1 MNKSPNRFLCVLA
14 IGFCICL
21 AAMLMGSPLSAQ
33 STFGSISGTVTDA
46 SGAAVADAQVTLT
59 NLGTSAKQTYTTG
72 ADGLY
77 QFVNLNPGAYRVDF
91 EKAGFKHTKR
101 DSVAVQVQQAV
112 RIDATME
119 VGAVTQTVEVTA
131 ETPLLQPTTTSLG
144 QVIDERKTNEIP
156 LNGRNVFSLI
166 TLSPAAIAGGSG
178 SGSATGGSQVGP
190 NPFSWGNYQVGGS
203 FGNQSAEY
211 IDGQPVNIG
220 YINLPVLIPDQDAI
234 SEFKVQYNNLGPEWG
249 KFSGGVIN
257 LSTKGG
263 TNQYHGEAYE
273 YLRNKVL
280 NSRPYFVSANP
291 PYVQNQFGGTF
302 GGPIIKDHTFF
313 FFAYDGYRQ
322 RASTV
327 FTTTVPTVA
336 ERGGVFPADV
346 PIYDPLSVSAACVAT
361 QLASN
366 CARTQFVNNTI
377 PVINPAALVEL
388 KYIGMPTND
397 NEVNN
402 FTAAGAS
409 GGNANQYVGRVDQ
422 NINANQH
429 IFARYNF
436 FNLLD
441 LPLDPFGTGLCAD
454 KCAETYQTN
463 AAVINYSYTIRPDL
477 ILNLSGSGSRFHYLR
492 SPSNSNF
499 DLTQYGW
506 PSSYNADIPSAG
518 RSPFTPC
525 FAPEDPS
532 ITCSQGQSFI
542 EDHDTQT
549 AFSPSVTWIKG
560 KHTWVFGSQLIETY
574 DNYAQT
580 NIASGAF
587 AFDGS
592 WTSNNAVS
600 GGTGGISFADF
611 ELGYGLNQSSVFNHN
626 YGEAQIPALVA
637 QKETY
642 WGFYFGD
649 TWRVTPKL
657 TINYGLR
664 YDLPGNFSERHNL
677 SSYWDP
683 AAVNHTVTG
692 CSSTLNPITGL
703 PNGVPGSPC
712 PGDIFFVTTGTNSGR
727 TAVPLY
733 KKEVMPRIGV
743 AYSWDQKTV
752 IRAGYGI
759 FYIPNW
765 LQFNMNPSN
774 DPLNLASTLWVA
786 STNGGI
792 TPNSTITAT
801 NCALTPGLASPQSPS
816 GTLNCP
822 TNGPFGPNV
831 NTPLPSNGNLSAFDA
846 GGNPFEAPYYNY
858 KPGYLQQFNLDVQ
871 RQLGWGWFID
881 AAYAGSRGVHLANS
895 NNVSINNIPDS
906 FYAQAEQQSLANQ
919 PVTITSTIPN
929 PFTGITTVSGLNPTS
944 NPTITAGQLDRPYP
958 QYSGL
963 SLVGDGCCGSNYNS
977 FQLTATKRFAN
988 GGSFLAAYTNA
999 KLLSNTDTLTTWL
1012 EGSGVGQ
1019 VQDWNNLKGEKSLSA
1034 QDVSQRLVF
1043 SYVYDLPFGHG
1054 QKYMSDATGVMDKVV
1069 SGWGVDGVTAFQKGF
1084 PVPFTYG
1091 GSTALSSAG
1100 FSQNFALRP
1109 DVVAGCN
1116 KGAGAQAPNF
1126 NGFAWFNVNC
1136 FAPPGGTLAASAWA
1150 FGDESRV
1157 DSTIR
1162 GSGINNWD
1170 IALYKTTNFGPENKL
1185 GFQFRAEF
1193 FNAFNRVQFGLPN
1206 AACCNNVALGATN
1219 NTGFGIVN
1227 SQLNSPRLIQFGLKF
1242 LF

>member
-1 MNKSPNRFLCVLA
+1 
-14 IGFCICL
+14 
-21 AAMLMGSPLSAQ
+21 MLLGSPVSAQ
-33 STFGSISGTVTDA
+33 STFGSISGAVTDP
-46 SGAAVADAQVTLT
+46 SGSAVPDAQVTLT
-59 NLGTSAKQTYTTG
+59 SKATSAKETYATG
-72 ADGLY
+72 ADGIY
-77 QFVNLNPGAYRVDF
+77 SFVNLNPGEYRLDA
-91 EKAGFKHTKR
+91 EKAGFKHYKR
-101 DSVAVQVQQAV
+101 ETVFVQVQQNI
-112 RIDATME
+112 RIDVTME
-119 VGAVTQTVEVTA
+119 VGAVSQTVEVTA
-131 ETPLLQPTTTSLG
+131 ETPLLQPTDTSLG
-144 QVIDERKTNEIP
+144 QVVDERKTNEIP

-166 TLSPAAIAGGSG
+166 TLSPAAIAGGNG
-178 SGSATGGSQVGP
+178 SGGPTGGSQVGP

-203 FGNQSAEY
+203 FGNESAEY

-220 YINLPVLIPDQDAI
+220 YINLPVLTPDQDSV

-249 KFSGGVIN
+249 KFAGGVIN

-263 TNQYHGEAYE
+263 TNEYHGEAYE
-273 YLRNKVL
+273 YFRNKVL
-280 NSRPYFVSANP
+280 NSRPYFVSSNP

-302 GGPIIKDHTFF
+302 GGPVIKDKTFF

-336 ERGGVFPADV
+336 ERGGVFPVDV
-346 PIYDPLSVSAACVAT
+346 PIYDPLSVSATCLANPTVA
-361 QLASN
+361 ADCN
-366 CARTQFVNNTI
+366 RKQFVNNTI
-377 PVINPAALVEL
+377 PVINPAALTEL
-388 KYIGMPTND
+388 KFIAMPTNSA
-397 NEVNN
+397 ETNN

-409 GGNANQYVGRVDQ
+409 GGNANQYVARVDQ
-422 NINANQH
+422 NLTSTQH

-441 LPLDPFGTGLCAD
+441 LPLDPFKTGLCAD

-463 AAVINYSYTIRPDL
+463 ALAIDYSYSIRPDL
-477 ILNLSGSGSRFHYLR
+477 ILNINGSGSRFHYAR
-492 SPSNSNF
+492 TPSNSNF
-499 DLTQYGW
+499 DLTQFGW
-506 PSSYNADIPSAG
+506 PAAYNAEIPSGG

-525 FAPEDPS
+525 FSPQDPGV
-532 ITCSQGQSFI
+532 TCSQGQSFI
-542 EDHDTQT
+542 VDHDTQVNV
-549 AFSPSVTWIKG
+549 SPSLTWIRG
-560 KHTWVFGSQLIETY
+560 RHTWVFGGQLTETY

-592 WTSNNAVS
+592 WTSSNAVS

-611 ELGYGLNQSSVFNHN
+611 LLGYGLNQSSVFNHN
-626 YGEAQIPALVA
+626 YGEAQVPALVA

-642 WGFYFGD
+642 RGFYFGD
-649 TWRVTPKL
+649 TWRVTQKL
-657 TINYGLR
+657 TLNYGLR
-664 YDLPGNFSERHNL
+664 YDLPGNWSVRHDL
-677 SSYWDP
+677 STYLDP
-683 AAVNHTVTG
+683 SATNRTVTG
-692 CSSTLNPITGL
+692 CQQNPATGF
-703 PNGVPGSPC
+703 GVAGSPC
-712 PGDIFFVTTGTNSGR
+712 PADVFFVGTGINPGR

-733 KKEVMPRIGV
+733 KKELMPRVGL

-759 FYIPNW
+759 FFIPNW
-765 LQFNMNPSN
+765 LLFNLNPSN
-774 DPLNLASTLWVA
+774 DPINTSSTLWVA
-786 STNGGI
+786 TTNGGI
-792 TPNSTITAT
+792 TPNSSLTAT
-801 NCALTPGLASPQSPS
+801 NCAFTAGVASPQSPS

-831 NTPLPSNGNLSAFDA
+831 NTPLPRTGNVSAYDA
-846 GGNPFEAPYYNY
+846 GANPFEAPYRAYS
-858 KPGYLQQFNLDVQ
+858 PGYVQQFNVDVQ
-871 RQLGWGWFID
+871 RELPWGFFVD
-881 AAYAGSRGVHLANS
+881 AAYAGSRGVHLSNS

-906 FYAQAEQQSLANQ
+906 FYAQAEQQSLAGQ
-919 PVTITSTIPN
+919 PVTITSKIPN
-929 PFTGITTVSGLNPTS
+929 PFTGITTVSGLNPTTNS
-944 NPTITAGQLDRPYP
+944 TIFAGQLDRPYP
-958 QYSGL
+958 EYTGL

-977 FQLTATKRFAN
+977 FQLTATKRFHN

-1019 VQDWNNLKGEKSLSA
+1019 VQDWNNLKGERSLSA

-1054 QKYMSDATGVMDKVV
+1054 QKYMSDATGVTGKII
-1069 SGWGVDGVTAFQKGF
+1069 SGWGVDGVTSFQKGF
-1084 PVPFTYG
+1084 PVPISYG
-1091 GSTALSSAG
+1091 ASTALSSAG
-1100 FSQNFALRP
+1100 FQQNFAVRP
-1109 DVVAGCN
+1109 NVVPGCG
-1116 KGAGAQAPNF
+1116 KGTAQTPNM

-1157 DSTIR
+1157 DATIR

-1185 GFQFRAEF
+1185 GLQFRTEF

-1206 AACCNNVALGATN
+1206 GSCCNNVALGAVN
-1219 NTGFGIVN
+1219 NTNFGVVN
-1227 SQLNSPRLIQFGLKF
+1227 SQLNNPRLIQFALKF